1 MGSSPTK
8 KGHGM
13 PLHRHTMTLNVGGS
27 VRAND
32 PTSQSMLQKN
42 RIFHPDI
49 RESLRSSAKTT

>member
-8 KGHGM
+8 KGHDM

-32 PTSQSMLQKN
+32 PTSQSMLEKY
-42 RIFHPDI
+42 RIFHPD
-49 RESLRSSAKTT
+49 RRGSLRSSSKTT